1 MCFLNY
7 LLLLKR
13 AVSALNEVEHAVFM
27 DSGMAHYWYIMWPV
41 ISIPSA
47 EKHTLS
53 KNIAALLSSP
63 RSATTFSIKRRE
75 SFLQEI
81 CGESLFF
88 VPKLSLL
95 IRN

>member
-13 AVSALNEVEHAVFM
+13 AVSAEHAVFM

-63 RSATTFSIKRRE
+63 RSATTFSIKRAEKVFCRK
-75 SFLQEI
+75 
-81 CGESLFF
+81 F
-88 VPKLSLL
+88 VERVCFLSLKL
-95 IRN
+95 VC